1 MCQTGTFFRA
11 DAAQLFFDEL
21 VDKASDDELFAG
33 GYLRGHFDLA
43 VGYAQVE
50 GIDISPDELNNNVE
64 KSLVK
69 AYRSGE
75 LDENDK
81 SLVVNIWEQVKLLV
95 DRGE

>member
-1 MCQTGTFFRA
+1 MSFQEYV

-81 SLVVNIWEQVKLLV
+81 SLVVTIWEQVKLLV
-95 DRGE
+95 DRSE

>member
-1 MCQTGTFFRA
+1 MSFQDYVET
-11 DAAQLFFDEL
+11 AQQFFDDL

-50 GIDISPDELNNNVE
+50 GEALSSTELNDNVE

-69 AYRSGE
+69 AYRNGE
-75 LDENDK
+75 LTDEDK
-81 SLVVNIWEQVKLLV
+81 AHVVSIWEQVKALS
-95 DRGE
+95 

>member
-1 MCQTGTFFRA
+1 MSFQEYVN
-11 DAAQLFFDEL
+11 AAQLFFDGL

-50 GIDISPDELNNNVE
+50 GIEISPDELNNNVE

-95 DRGE
+95 DKA

>member
-1 MCQTGTFFRA
+1 MSFQDYVT
-11 DAAQLFFDEL
+11 AAQNFFDQL

-50 GIDISPDELNNNVE
+50 GKDLSPKELNADIE

-69 AYRSGE
+69 AYRNGE
-75 LDENDK
+75 LTEEDK
-81 SLVVNIWEQVKLLV
+81 MHVVSIWEQVKALS
-95 DRGE
+95 

>member
-1 MCQTGTFFRA
+1 MSFQ
-11 DAAQLFFDEL
+11 DYVEAAQQFFDDL

-50 GIDISPDELNNNVE
+50 GEALSSTELNDNVE

-69 AYRSGE
+69 AYRNGE
-75 LDENDK
+75 LTDEDK
-81 SLVVNIWEQVKLLV
+81 AHVVSIWEQVKALS
-95 DRGE
+95 